1 MLTDTP
7 GLHHVT
13 TITGSPQ
20 PTLDF
25 YLETLGLTLCC
36 RTVNFEDILAHHL
49 YFGDPSATPG
59 AVLTCFPYGDVDPG
73 RLGAPQPTAVAFAI
87 PPDSIAF
94 WRRRLEDR
102 GHEFAEETRFDDRV
116 LSITDPDGTPI
127 ELVERSSPIAEVSP
141 IEARE
146 DGPVPPSVGIR
157 GLHGV
162 TLTPVDPYATAATL
176 ETLGLERVGQEG
188 DRIRYRADGTHARVI
203 DILDRSLPYGREGP
217 GTIHHVAVRAASVD
231 ELYEWHGLFRE
242 RGYETSRVKDRHFYH
257 SLYVRG
263 PGGILFE
270 LATES
275 PGFDVADSSPD
286 ALYLPPRFEADRELI
301 ESQLPPVTIPGGDG
315 GDKDESEVDE
325 TGGSGANETDEA
337 VADETDSRVDRP

>member
-13 TITGSPQ
+13 TITGPPQ
-20 PTLDF
+20 PTLEF
-25 YLETLGLTLCC
+25 YLETLGLALRC

-49 YFGDPSATPG
+49 YFGNPAATPG
-59 AVLTCFPYGDVDPG
+59 AILTCFPYGDVDPG

-87 PPDSIAF
+87 PSGSVSS
-94 WRRRLEDR
+94 WRRRLESR
-102 GHEFAEETRFDDRV
+102 GHEVKEETRFDERV

-127 ELVERSSPIAEVSP
+127 ELVERSSPVTESSP
-141 IEARE
+141 IEAWK
-146 DGPVPPSVGIR
+146 DGPVPPSIGIR
-157 GLHGV
+157 GLHSV
-162 TLTPVDPYATAATL
+162 TVTPVNPYATAATL

-203 DILDRSLPYGREGP
+203 DILDRSTPYGREGP
-217 GTIHHVAVRAASVD
+217 GTIHHVAIRAASVD
-231 ELYEWHGLFRE
+231 ELYEWHDLFRE
-242 RGYETSRVKDRHFYH
+242 RGYDTSRVKDRHFYH
-257 SLYVRG
+257 SLYVRE

-275 PGFDVADSSPD
+275 PGFDVADSSPN

-315 GDKDESEVDE
+315 GDEGESGADETNELRADEIDESR
-325 TGGSGANETDEA
+325 
-337 VADETDSRVDRP
+337 ADETDDQVDRP